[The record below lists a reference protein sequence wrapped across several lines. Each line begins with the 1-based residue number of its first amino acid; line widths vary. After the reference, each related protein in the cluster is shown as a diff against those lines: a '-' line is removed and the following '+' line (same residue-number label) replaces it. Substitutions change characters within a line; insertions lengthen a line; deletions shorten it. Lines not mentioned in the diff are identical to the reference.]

1 MVCIGVNILPV
12 FVDKLYNWCTLCP
25 TLDVI
30 TSKDYVLQ
38 LCPEIEHYVC
48 PEITHHTQCPAAP
61 HADNDQSCAL
71 LQSAEAS
78 AALQTF
84 YDRQLASCEVQGPRA
99 GHGPYHGLVQHF
111 KPKMGA
117 NKKSAGVCCS
127 LQHFANDHGSLVVY
141 SGTFSFPASCFLE
154 RVGKFSVSPL
164 SWHFITT
171 VAKTDV
177 PTRAFDPRTTMEL
190 LRQVQI
196 IQFGIC
202 CVCTACS
209 APHFVETTHKSF

>member
-1 MVCIGVNILPV
+1 MNASNVFVALTNLPRACKPVTSVARILPSTITERM
-12 FVDKLYNWCTLCP
+12 KLAP
-25 TLDVI
+25 HP
-30 TSKDYVLQ
+30 S
-38 LCPEIEHYVC
+38 
-48 PEITHHTQCPAAP
+48 HTVCPAAP
-61 HADNDQSCAL
+61 HTDNDQSCAL

-127 LQHFANDHGSLVVY
+127 LQHFANDHGSLVY

-164 SWHFITT
+164 S
-171 VAKTDV
+171 
-177 PTRAFDPRTTMEL
+177 
-190 LRQVQI
+190 
-196 IQFGIC
+196 
-202 CVCTACS
+202 
-209 APHFVETTHKSF
+209 

>member
-1 MVCIGVNILPV
+1 MYFVPHTWCNYLQRLRPSIMSWNWALCLPWN
-12 FVDKLYNWCTLCP
+12 Y
-25 TLDVI
+25 
-30 TSKDYVLQ
+30 TS
-38 LCPEIEHYVC
+38 
-48 PEITHHTQCPAAP
+48 HTVCPAAP
-61 HADNDQSCAL
+61 HTDNDQSCAL

-99 GHGPYHGLVQHF
+99 GHGPYHGLVLRF
-111 KPKMGA
+111 NPKMGA

-127 LQHFANDHGSLVVY
+127 LQHFANDHGSLVY

-171 VAKTDV
+171 GAKTDV